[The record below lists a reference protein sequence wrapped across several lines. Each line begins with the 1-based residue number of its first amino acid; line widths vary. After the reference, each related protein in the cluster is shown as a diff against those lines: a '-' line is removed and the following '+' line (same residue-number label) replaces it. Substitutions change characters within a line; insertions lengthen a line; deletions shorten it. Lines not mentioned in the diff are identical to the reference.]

1 MDRRRFIALTG
12 AATCPCVALAG
23 CTGEADIGG
32 TTGSDDDGQDTPE
45 ESDDG
50 GVEVPE
56 DDDAGDDE
64 EEGSVEDEPI
74 EHDGRPITDHD
85 LEIHD
90 ERRNGHVF
98 WVDLDGNMYG
108 RSGPRLLRSDDWWE
122 SHEVIYSFANQ
133 REGYNSNIIQSVMV
147 TDAGRILCGVGGRGD
162 EFKETGRIEL
172 LDEDLEGS
180 TTVYEFDYGRTTGS
194 FGHSVYEEIV
204 VIGSYGRSDFE
215 NDRHPDEVILST
227 DGGESFEQVLRAEF
241 QTANAANHHIHDV
254 EYDPF
259 AERIWVTVGDGGN
272 AQIYWSDD
280 LGDSWDHLDEYGIRE
295 QPTQVAAFRDN
306 VAFGTDGNPDG
317 IMRFPRDDPSDAPR
331 SIEDIGR
338 GHVEIHDEEHNHE
351 MRMYARRRWHI
362 REEDGREL
370 CLIPFGYSPMHPD
383 ARESVVLASVDG
395 DAWFELYRVDDREK
409 LLTNVMGPLS
419 RDGDLR
425 TLISDSARNDG
436 FQIDATV
443 PEFWK

>member
-1 MDRRRFIALTG
+1 MERRRFMRLSG
-12 AATCPCVALAG
+12 AAACPCSIALAG
-23 CTGEADIGG
+23 CIAGPSGDPGG
-32 TTGSDDDGQDTPE
+32 NTTETETPELTPESDDTPE
-45 ESDDG
+45 TET
-50 GVEVPE
+50 PE
-56 DDDAGDDE
+56 GDE
-64 EEGSVEDEPI
+64 FEGDEPI
-74 EHDGRPITDHD
+74 EHDGRPITDYD
-85 LEIHD
+85 LEVTA

-98 WVDLDGNMYG
+98 WIDLDGVMYG
-108 RSGPRLLRSDDWWE
+108 RSGPRLLRSEDWWE

-147 TDAGRILCGVGGRGD
+147 TDAGQILCGVGGRGD

-180 TTVYEFDYGRTTGS
+180 TTVYEFEYGRTTAS
-194 FGHSVYEEIV
+194 FGHAVYEEIV
-204 VIGSYGRSDFE
+204 VIDSYGRSDFE
-215 NDRHPDEVILST
+215 NDRHPDEVTLST

-241 QTANAANHHIHDV
+241 QTADAANHHIYDV

-295 QPTQVAAFRDN
+295 QPTQVAAFRNN
-306 VAFGTDGNPDG
+306 VVFGTDGNPDG
-317 IMRFPRDDPSDAPR
+317 IMRFPREDPSEAPE
-331 SIEDIGR
+331 SIDDMGR
-338 GHVEIHDEEHNHE
+338 GHVTIHDDEHNHE
-351 MRMYARRRWHI
+351 MRMYARRRWHV
-362 REEDGREL
+362 REDDGREL
-370 CLIPFGYSPMHPD
+370 CIIPFGYSPMHPD

-409 LLTNVMGPLS
+409 LLTNVMRPLS

-436 FQIDATV
+436 FQIDATI
-443 PEFWK
+443 PEFWKRE